1 MRLALLVIGI
11 EDWLDLALKAQQG
24 IRELLDFGSRLF
36 YLVAKF
42 TDGVFHCTYAII
54 RQYAMT
60 PDTQICVEMPHI
72 DL

>member
-1 MRLALLVIGI
+1 
-11 EDWLDLALKAQQG
+11 
-24 IRELLDFGSRLF
+24 LDFGSRLF

>member
-1 MRLALLVIGI
+1 MGLALFIIGI
-11 EDWLDLALKAQQG
+11 KDRLNLALKAQQG
-24 IRELLDFGSRLF
+24 IRKLLDLGSRLF
-36 YLVAKF
+36 YLATKF
-42 TDGVFHCTYAII
+42 TDVVFHCTYAII